1 MVRNKHYKT
10 NNKKYWHS
18 FFQEEWFESINV
30 PRIGDEWT
38 IEFIFDVDLANCYYK
53 LRF

>member
-18 FFQEEWFESINV
+18 LFRKEGFKSLNVPSVGEEWSIES
-30 PRIGDEWT
+30 
-38 IEFIFDVDLANCYYK
+38 IFDVNWANCCYK
-53 LRF
+53 SRL